1 MSEAELRGIVEDI
14 VRDVVDKEIEAQKEQ
29 LTNSLATRHDK
40 PSETEEV
47 EIIIAANWKMNKN
60 VQEMETFL
68 KKFKSLYT
76 PSPKIRVL
84 ICPPSYLLLLTSQ
97 QLIGTQIYLGAQ
109 NMHYESQG
117 AFTGEI
123 SPTMLL
129 DAGCQYV
136 ILGHSERRHIFGEDD
151 KLINKKVN
159 AALKNGINPI
169 LCIGETLEQRKEGS
183 TFRIVKNQLLGGLQ
197 EIGIEKVSNVVVA
210 YEPVW
215 SIGTGI
221 TATPEQAQK
230 VHEYIREILTT
241 VYNHQVAQKLRI
253 LYGGSVKPENARALI
268 TQPDVDGS
276 LIGGASLDPVKFNDI
291 IDVSQ

>member
-29 LTNSLATRHDK
+29 LTNSLATRHDN